1 MDFAMLPPEVNSGR
15 MYAGPGSGP
24 MVAAAEA
31 WDGLAA
37 ELHSA
42 ANAYKSVVAG
52 LTAGPWLGPSSAS
65 MATAAASYVAWL
77 NVTAAQAEQTAI
89 QAKAA
94 AAAYEE
100 AFASTVPPPV
110 IAANRAQLMKL
121 VATNLLG
128 QNASAIAATEAQY
141 IEMWAQDAA
150 AMYGYAASAAA
161 ATALQAFVPPPSSAN
176 PSGAA
181 TQAAAVG
188 HATGTAAGNVQSTV
202 SSAQQAFSA
211 VPSAL
216 QSFAAA
222 PAAAA
227 DPPDPLSSLANLISV
242 FVNAPSGL
250 VTLGVVTPM
259 AILTA
264 VDLPFSVEGALS
276 GWHADA
282 IVSGWA
288 GVQPWPGTGSAPPTE
303 FPAIITHPGPLAAAP
318 TSSVSAGLG
327 EANRVGALSVPPTWT
342 ISTPAVRPVALA
354 LPTTSTGAGTAA
366 AAEGVSGASGSA
378 VSDMALAGMTGSAM
392 GGTLGTGGAPD
403 RGKAAPGERV
413 AARATPAATPGDST
427 AADSKSQASQSNP
440 RTVVTGIAAKIRE
453 IAKLRDEGRMS
464 DEEFTE
470 QKKRLLG
477 R

>member
-303 FPAIITHPGPLAAAP
+303 FPAIITHPGPPAAA
-318 TSSVSAGLG
+318 
-327 EANRVGALSVPPTWT
+327 PTWT

-378 VSDMALAGMTGSAM
+378 VSHMALAGMTGSAM

>member
-1 MDFAMLPPEVNSGR
+1 

-31 WDGLAA
+31 WEGLAA

-42 ANAYKSVVAG
+42 ANAYKSVISG

-65 MATAAASYVAWL
+65 MASAAASYVVWL
-77 NVTAAQAEQTAI
+77 SATAAQAEETAVH
-89 QAKAA
+89 AKAA

-110 IAANRAQLMKL
+110 IAANRAQLTAL
-121 VATNLLG
+121 VATNVLG
-128 QNASAIAATEAQY
+128 QNTPAIAATEAHY
-141 IEMWAQDAA
+141 MEMWAQDAA
-150 AMYGYAASAAA
+150 AMYGYAVSSAL
-161 ATALQAFVPPPSSAN
+161 ATAFKPFMAPPSSTN
-176 PSGAA
+176 PGGTA
-181 TQAAAVG
+181 TQAATVG

-227 DPPDPLSSLANLISV
+227 DPPDPLSTLANLISV
-242 FVNAPSGL
+242 FVNLPSGL
-250 VTLGVVTPM
+250 AALGVNAPM
-259 AILTA
+259 AILA
-264 VDLPFSVEGALS
+264 PVDLPFTVEGALS
-276 GWHADA
+276 GLHTDQ

-303 FPAIITHPGPLAAAP
+303 FPAIITNPGPLAAAAP
-318 TSSVSAGLG
+318 ASSVSAGLG

-342 ISTPAVRPVALA
+342 VATPAVRPVALA
-354 LPTTSTGAGTAA
+354 LPTTSTAA
-366 AAEGVSGASGSA
+366 AAEAAEEGITGAPGNPFTN
-378 VSDMALAGMTGSAM
+378 MALAGLTGSAM
-392 GGTLGTGGAPD
+392 GGALGTGGQD

-413 AARATPAATPGDST
+413 AARAGRAATPGHST
-427 AADSKSQASQSNP
+427 AADSKAQPSQSNP
-440 RTVVTGIAAKIRE
+440 RLVVTGIAARIRE
-453 IAKLRDEGRMS
+453 IAKLRDEGKLS
-464 DEEFTE
+464 HEEFTE

>member
-1 MDFAMLPPEVNSGR
+1 MDFAILPPEVNSGR

-42 ANAYKSVVAG
+42 ANAYQSVISG
-52 LTAGPWLGPSSAS
+52 LTTGPWLGPSSAS
-65 MATAAASYVAWL
+65 MATAAGSYAAWL
-77 NVTAAQAEQTAI
+77 SVTAVQAEETAI

-100 AFASTVPPPV
+100 ALASTVPPPV
-110 IAANRAQLMKL
+110 IAVNRAQLMAL

-128 QNASAIAATEAQY
+128 QNAPAIAATEAQY
-141 IEMWAQDAA
+141 TEMWAQDAA
-150 AMYGYAASAAA
+150 AMYGYAGSSAS
-161 ATALQAFVPPPSSAN
+161 ATALKPFMPPPSSTN
-176 PSGAA
+176 PGGAT

-188 HATGTAAGNVQSTV
+188 RATGTAAGSAQSTV

-216 QSFAAA
+216 QSLATA

-227 DPPDPLSSLANLISV
+227 APPDPLNTLANLISV
-242 FVNAPSGL
+242 FVNLPSGL
-250 VTLGVVTPM
+250 AGLGVNTPM
-259 AILTA
+259 AILTP
-264 VDLPFSVEGALS
+264 VDLPFSVESALS
-276 GWHADA
+276 GLHTDQ

-318 TSSVSAGLG
+318 ASVSAGLG
-327 EANRVGALSVPPTWT
+327 EANRVGTLSVPPTWT
-342 ISTPAVRPVALA
+342 VATPAVRPVALA
-354 LPTTSTGAGTAA
+354 LPTTSTGAAAEA
-366 AAEGVSGASGSA
+366 AAEGMTGASGSTF
-378 VSDMALAGMTGSAM
+378 SDMALAGMTGSAM
-392 GGTLGTGGAPD
+392 GGTLGTGGSHE

-413 AARATPAATPGDST
+413 AARAGRAAPPGEN
-427 AADSKSQASQSNP
+427 AASDIKGQVSQSNP

>member
-42 ANAYKSVVAG
+42 ANAYQSVVSG

-77 NVTAAQAEQTAI
+77 SLTAAQAEETAT

-100 AFASTVPPPV
+100 ALASTVPPPV
-110 IAANRAQLMKL
+110 IAANRAHLMAL

-128 QNASAIAATEAQY
+128 QNTPAIAATEAHY
-141 IEMWAQDAA
+141 TEMWAQDAA
-150 AMYGYAASAAA
+150 AMYAYAGSSAA
-161 ATALQAFVPPPSSAN
+161 ATALKAFVPPPSSAN
-176 PSGAA
+176 PGAPA

-188 HATGTAAGNVQSTV
+188 HATSTAAGNVQSTV
-202 SSAQQAFSA
+202 SSTQQAFSA

-227 DPPDPLSSLANLISV
+227 DPPDPLSTLANLISV
-242 FVNAPSGL
+242 FVQGPSG
-250 VTLGVVTPM
+250 VATLGVTTPM
-259 AILTA
+259 AIVTA

-276 GWHADA
+276 GFHADD

-288 GVQPWPGTGSAPPTE
+288 GVQPWPGTGSVPPTE
-303 FPAIITHPGPLAAAP
+303 FPAIITNPGPLAAAP

-342 ISTPAVRPVALA
+342 VSTPAVRPVALA
-354 LPTTSTGAGTAA
+354 LPTTSAGA
-366 AAEGVSGASGSA
+366 AAESAAEGMTGASGSTF
-378 VSDMALAGMTGSAM
+378 SDMALAGMAGSAM
-392 GGTLGTGGAPD
+392 GGNRGTADGRDG
-403 RGKAAPGERV
+403 GKAAAGQRV
-413 AARATPAATPGDST
+413 AARAGRAATPGDGM
-427 AADSKSQASQSNP
+427 AADSKGQATQSNP
-440 RTVVTGIAAKIRE
+440 RMVVTGIAAKIRE